1 MFFVYIIYCKTADI
15 FYVGS
20 SDDYE
25 RRLVEH
31 NNHEKNKF
39 TSKFDFWELKL
50 VLAFNSRAEAMKMEK
65 FIKKQKS
72 KLFIEKL
79 ILGENL
85 TGNLAQLVRVPHV
98 RICVKLSGKF
108 KLKLLGIYP
117 VFSLFIHT
125 MDFHLFNDFFVRF

>member
-1 MFFVYIIYCKTADI
+1 MYYTYIIYCKTADI

-20 SDDYE
+20 TDEYQ
-25 RRLVEH
+25 RRLIEH

-72 KLFIEKL
+72 KQFIEKL
-79 ILGENL
+79 IWRKPD
-85 TGNLAQLVRVPHV
+85 Q
-98 RICVKLSGKF
+98 KS
-108 KLKLLGIYP
+108 
-117 VFSLFIHT
+117 S
-125 MDFHLFNDFFVRF
+125 

>member
-1 MFFVYIIYCKTADI
+1 MYYTYIIYCKTADI

-20 SDDYE
+20 TDEYQ
-25 RRLVEH
+25 RRLIEH

-72 KLFIEKL
+72 KQFIEKL

-98 RICVKLSGKF
+98 R
-108 KLKLLGIYP
+108 
-117 VFSLFIHT
+117 
-125 MDFHLFNDFFVRF
+125 D

>member
-1 MFFVYIIYCKTADI
+1 MYSTYIIYCKTADI

-20 SDDYE
+20 TDEYQ
-25 RRLVEH
+25 RRLIEH

-72 KLFIEKL
+72 KQFIE
-79 ILGENL
+79 I
-85 TGNLAQLVRVPHV
+85 
-98 RICVKLSGKF
+98 
-108 KLKLLGIYP
+108 
-117 VFSLFIHT
+117 
-125 MDFHLFNDFFVRF
+125 

>member
-20 SDDYE
+20 TDDYE

-98 RICVKLSGKF
+98 R
-108 KLKLLGIYP
+108 
-117 VFSLFIHT
+117 
-125 MDFHLFNDFFVRF
+125 D